1 MYQVLYAPSEPVTV
15 PAVPAEASAN
25 TVSPLPVLPVKP
37 ETLTVS
43 LQPSESFPPGLF
55 LFLLALV
62 PSKPSATVT
71 FADQSGH
78 LVANASGFF
87 TSSGSHPWLTNH
99 TLRMVLS
106 GLSGEVSRNSSS
118 GGAEQR
124 NLSLTGQSVLQY
136 YTFVTV
142 LVDLSR

>member
-1 MYQVLYAPSEPVTV
+1 MYHPTSQCS
-15 PAVPAEASAN
+15 
-25 TVSPLPVLPVKP
+25 TVSPTPVLPVKP

-62 PSKPSATVT
+62 PSKPPATIT
-71 FADQSGH
+71 YTDQSGR

-106 GLSGEVSRNSSS
+106 GLSGERAVNGSS

-124 NLSLTGQSVLQY
+124 NLSLAGQLVLQY
-136 YTFVTV
+136 YTLF
-142 LVDLSR
+142 LC

>member
-1 MYQVLYAPSEPVTV
+1 MYQVLCVPSIPATV
-15 PAVPAEASAN
+15 ASQCSTA
-25 TVSPLPVLPVKP
+25 SPPPVLPVKP

-55 LFLLALV
+55 LFLMALV

-71 FADQSGH
+71 FMDQSGH

-106 GLSGEVSRNSSS
+106 GLSGEVSGNGSS

-124 NLSLTGQSVLQY
+124 NLSLAGQSVLQY
-136 YTFVTV
+136 YTF
-142 LVDLSR
+142 LLY